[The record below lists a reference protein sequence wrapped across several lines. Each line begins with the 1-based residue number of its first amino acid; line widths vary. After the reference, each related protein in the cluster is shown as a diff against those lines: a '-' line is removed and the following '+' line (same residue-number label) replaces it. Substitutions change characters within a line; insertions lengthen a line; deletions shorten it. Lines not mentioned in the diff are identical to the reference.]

1 MRRLWTLTVAF
12 LAAGLAMVGL
22 GLRGAD
28 GPPQPPAWAAVPRAA
43 EHRAPA
49 LDRSA
54 PVQVVV
60 PSIGVRAPLARL
72 GLAGDGSV
80 QVPPADRPK
89 EAGWYDRGPTPGER
103 GAAVILG
110 HVDSP
115 KGAAVFYQ
123 LGRLRPGHRIEVTRQ
138 DGKTA
143 VFTVESVE
151 RVSKERFP
159 TNRVYAPLDHAA
171 LRLITCG
178 GSFDQN
184 KRSYRD
190 NIIAYATQTAT
201 HQPLSS

>member
-1 MRRLWTLTVAF
+1 MRGLWTLTAAL
-12 LAAGLAMVGL
+12 LAAGLVLVGL

-43 EHRAPA
+43 EHRGPV

-54 PVQVVV
+54 PVQVAV

-80 QVPPADRPK
+80 QVPPADRLN

-110 HVDSP
+110 HVDSA
-115 KGAAVFYQ
+115 KGAAVFYE
-123 LGRLRPGHRIEVTRQ
+123 LGRLRPGHRIEVTRE

-159 TNRVYAPLDHAA
+159 TNRVYGPLDHAG
-171 LRLITCG
+171 LRLVTCG
-178 GSFDQN
+178 GSFDQS
-184 KRSYRD
+184 KRSYHD
-190 NIIAYATQTAT
+190 NIIVYAAQTAVRQT
-201 HQPLSS
+201 ASR